1 MQRALYG
8 VMAAVLCI
16 AAAVAIVVVLSE
28 ESGYTAQRL
37 AYTAVA
43 VLAFGLAAAGGV
55 SLLDVG
61 RVPWLGWLCV
71 AVSAI
76 GIAVLAAAVWSA
88 DQYESQDTGL
98 WKAAYSLLI
107 ALLAAGYVSLL
118 AKIEPGGRL
127 VPATQIA
134 ALALATL
141 AVIAIV
147 QQIGDETYF
156 RWLGVAAVLWVLGT
170 ALIPIARGLRRTA

>member
-1 MQRALYG
+1 MQRVLYG
-8 VMAAVLCI
+8 VMAGVLCI

-28 ESGYTAQRL
+28 ESGYTTERL

-61 RVPWLGWLCV
+61 RLPWLGWLCV

-76 GIAVLAAAVWSA
+76 GIAVFAAAVWSA

-107 ALLAAGYVSLL
+107 TSFAVGYVSLL
-118 AKIEPGGRL
+118 AKVEPGGRL
-127 VPATQIA
+127 VPAAQIA

-141 AVIAIV
+141 AVVAIV
-147 QQIGDETYF
+147 GQIGDETYF
-156 RWLGVAAVLWVLGT
+156 RWLGVVAVLWVLGT
-170 ALIPIARGLRRTA
+170 ALIPIARRLRRPV